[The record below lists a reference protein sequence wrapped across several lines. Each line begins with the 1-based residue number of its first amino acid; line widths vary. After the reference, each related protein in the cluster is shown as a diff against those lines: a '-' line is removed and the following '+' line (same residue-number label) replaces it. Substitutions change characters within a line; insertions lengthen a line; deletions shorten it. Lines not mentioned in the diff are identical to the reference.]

1 MGNRKFASEFS
12 EKCEKWISRK
22 FARYARFSKKMADSS
37 QLVLSLILDQ
47 ATKYNLN
54 VRSTIGQET
63 ISNSE
68 SAVSAEL

>member
-1 MGNRKFASEFS
+1 MKNEYKGNMQDNVR
-12 EKCEKWISRK
+12 
-22 FARYARFSKKMADSS
+22 FARFKMADSS

-47 ATKYNLN
+47 ATKYHLN

-63 ISNSE
+63 ISISE